1 MRPLLV
7 EFSSGMHK
15 NAVMESL
22 GKLREAPDV
31 YRRVSVSHDLSRA
44 EREHCKR
51 LVQNAKEQQEQD
63 SGEFIYRDG
72 AIRGN

>member
-1 MRPLLV
+1 
-7 EFSSGMHK
+7 
-15 NAVMESL
+15 MESL

-31 YRRVSVSHDLSRA
+31 YRCVSVSHGLSRA

-63 SGEFIYRDG
+63 TGEFIYRDG
-72 AIRGN
+72 TAQSE